1 MSKSVAGRLKTGE
14 QATEQLQ
21 KVMDVER
28 IRIALAGAGD
38 VVYDYIAAT
47 GEMIWDEDA
56 AGAFQVYDMNPC
68 QTRDEF
74 LDLLDEEGRANL
86 LHEQDQAGLTGEAAV
101 CEYRIKTGV
110 GTHAWIEDR
119 SAVIVDDKG
128 KVVRTVGLIRFVT
141 QRKERENR
149 LLHLATYDDLTGHL
163 NRSRLRSHLATVLEK
178 LWTEQRSGGF
188 LIAGIDNLGSLNQN
202 FGFDV
207 ADEVIIEVGNRLQEI
222 LGPEDVLGRVSG
234 NKLGIII
241 GNCSSDALIGRVNTL
256 RNAARNN
263 VIYTKAG
270 PVSVTTSM
278 GVVSLPY
285 GCKNAKD
292 AFARAEEAL
301 GNAKMHGR
309 EKVYF
314 YEPSEKT
321 ESARRQK
328 LTIADQ
334 IMRALGDGR
343 VSLHYQPI
351 ISTKTGEPALYECLI
366 RITDTSGQIIPAG
379 HFIPVAEEL
388 GLIRTLDRLVVEIA
402 LETLRTQPDVHLAIN
417 VSGVTAT
424 DPTWFEEVIDLI
436 GDHRDL
442 ASRLTVEITET
453 VALQEISELS
463 NFLASLRSLGCRI
476 AIDDFGAGYTSY
488 RNLQSLDVDVV
499 KIDGSFVK
507 GIVYSEDS
515 QFFVKALIDLAQK
528 FNLET
533 VAEWVETQEE
543 VDFLKGLGVDYL
555 QGFHLGKPAPK
566 AIWPPQEKGN
576 SSAQVADK

>member
-1 MSKSVAGRLKTGE
+1 MKQE

-21 KVMDVER
+21 RAMDIER
-28 IRIALAGAGD
+28 IRIALSAAGD
-38 VVYDYIAAT
+38 VVYDCIAAT
-47 GEMIWDEDA
+47 GEMIWGEGAKNAFDA
-56 AGAFQVYDMNPC
+56 YNMSPC
-68 QTRDEF
+68 RTRDEF
-74 LDLLDEEGRANL
+74 FDLIEDGGRANL
-86 LHEQDQAGLTGEAAV
+86 EQSIERARQTGEATV
-101 CEYRIKTGV
+101 CEYRIKTSV
-110 GTHAWIEDR
+110 GTHAWVEDR
-119 SAVIVDDKG
+119 ASVIIDEAG
-128 KVVRTVGLIRFVT
+128 AVVRTIGLMRFVT

-149 LLHLATYDDLTGHL
+149 LLHLATYDDLTGYL
-163 NRSRLRSHLATVLEK
+163 NRSRLRAHLATALERQ
-178 LWTEQRSGGF
+178 WDEQCSGGF

-207 ADEVIIEVGNRLQEI
+207 ADKVIIEVGKRFQEI
-222 LGPEDVLGRVSG
+222 LGPEDVLGRVAG
-234 NKLGIII
+234 NKFGIVID
-241 GNCSSDALIGRVNTL
+241 NCSGDALIGRVKTL

-270 PVSVTTSM
+270 PVSVTTSI

-285 GCKNAKD
+285 GCDNAKD

-301 GNAKMHGR
+301 STAKSKGR
-309 EKVYF
+309 EKVHF

-328 LTIADQ
+328 LAVADQ
-334 IMRALGDGR
+334 IMRAIADGR

-351 ISTKTGEPALYECLI
+351 IDTKTGEPGFYECLI
-366 RITDTSGQIIPAG
+366 RITDEEGKIISAG
-379 HFIPVAEEL
+379 DFIPVAEEL

-402 LETLRTQPDVHLAIN
+402 LETLLTLPDVHLAIN

-436 GDHRDL
+436 EDHREL

-453 VALQEISELS
+453 VALQEIEELS
-463 NFLASLRSLGCRI
+463 NFLSSLRELGCRI

-488 RNLQSLDVDVV
+488 RNLQSLEVDVV

-507 GIVYSEDS
+507 GIVDCEDS

-528 FNLET
+528 FKLET
-533 VAEWVETQEE
+533 VAEWVETQAE
-543 VDFLKGLGVDYL
+543 VDFLETLGVEYL
-555 QGFHLGKPAPK
+555 QGFYLGRPAPK
-566 AIWPPQEKGN
+566 PVWPPER
-576 SSAQVADK
+576 